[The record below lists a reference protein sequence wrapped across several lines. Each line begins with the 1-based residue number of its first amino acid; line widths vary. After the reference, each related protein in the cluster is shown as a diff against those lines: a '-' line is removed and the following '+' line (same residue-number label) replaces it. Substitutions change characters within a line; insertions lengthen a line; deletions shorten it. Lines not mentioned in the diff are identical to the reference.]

1 MVPALISLAGEAAKA
16 PEKIALPKTE
26 SETTHFIAVE
36 LMDGIRDVLH
46 WFGAAHNTGLANVL
60 YVIAICAIG
69 FIIGAIVKK
78 LLLWIIALLGKKVHS
93 DVFTNLR
100 KIRLFT
106 KLSRIIPPLF
116 IVAMLVYAIVKRDI
130 LVYVLMRACWVYII
144 VIVGITLNDCIY
156 AVWLL
161 IDEREN
167 KRKLPLKGLV
177 QLVKGIVWIVV
188 AIVVVAIIVNRSP
201 ATLLAGI
208 GAFAAVLMLI
218 FKDSIL
224 GVVAGVQLSENDML
238 RVGDWIKINGTDA
251 NGTVQEVS
259 LTSVKVLNW
268 DKTVTTVPPYSLVS
282 GSFTNY
288 RTMQE
293 SGTRRIQRVYAI
305 DADSV
310 MLTTD
315 AMLEDLKKIK
325 LLEPFITQKQ
335 KQRAEGKVEN
345 VNNSAGL
352 VNGTIDTNLGLFRAY
367 MEMYIADNPNIDPNS
382 THFVTTLQQ
391 TSSGIPLQLY
401 CFTNT
406 SSWLPYEAIQAEI
419 FEHMAV
425 MLGYFRLYVF
435 EESTGRDELINGY
448 LEKGG
453 DPADVL
459 GMPHPFYAPDG
470 AKANAPLATD

>member
-1 MVPALISLAGEAAKA
+1 MGFLLIYMANQAVKA
-16 PEKIALPKTE
+16 PDIIALPMTE
-26 SETTHFIAVE
+26 SETTDFLAVK
-36 LMDGIRDVLH
+36 LLDSIHHILRWL
-46 WFGAAHNTGLANVL
+46 GADHNTTAANIL

-78 LLLWIIALLGKKVHS
+78 LVLWFISIVSKRVHS
-93 DVFTNLR
+93 EIFANLR
-100 KIRLFT
+100 EYRYFT
-106 KLSRIIPPLF
+106 RLSRIIPPLF
-116 IVAMLVYAIVKRDI
+116 IVAMLAYTTVKQGA
-130 LVYVLMRACWVYII
+130 LVYIMMRACWVYII
-144 VIVGITLNDCIY
+144 IIIGITLNDCIY

-161 IDEREN
+161 IDKREN
-167 KRKLPLKGLV
+167 KRKLPLKGLA

-188 AIVVVAIIVNRSP
+188 AIVAVAIIVNRSP

-251 NGTVQEVS
+251 NGTVLEVS
-259 LTSVKVLNW
+259 LSSVKVLNW

-288 RTMQE
+288 RTMQS

-315 AMLEDLKKIK
+315 TMLENLKKIK
-325 LLEPFITQKQ
+325 LLEPFITQKMQ
-335 KQRAEGKVEN
+335 QRAEGKVEN

-367 MEMYIADNPNIDPNS
+367 MEIYIANNPNIDQQS

-391 TSSGIPLQLY
+391 TPNGIPLQLY

-425 MLGYFRLYVF
+425 MLGYFGLYVF
-435 EESTGRDELINGY
+435 EGSTGRDELINGY
-448 LEKGG
+448 IEKGG
-453 DPADVL
+453 NPADVL
-459 GMPHPFYAPDG
+459 GMPHPFYATDV
-470 AKANAPLATD
+470 AKAPPQATD